1 MYRIYD
7 NEIDQTVFR
16 GTIESYKKRILD
28 FEYENKED
36 KELAL
41 ELIEKNKEI
50 EDLFHSL
57 EFYGINIF
65 GKDHKDLRIENLK
78 SEVERVIDAVEEDIE
93 SSNYSLEVE
102 WKSDC
107 VELELIAYE
116 KEKKSIYESVRIY
129 DNGLWTGAG
138 LLSWIRYHLDERF
151 NLDELDAEAE
161 ELEEE
166 RE

>member
-78 SEVERVIDAVEEDIE
+78 SEVERVIDAV
-93 SSNYSLEVE
+93 
-102 WKSDC
+102 
-107 VELELIAYE
+107 
-116 KEKKSIYESVRIY
+116 
-129 DNGLWTGAG
+129 
-138 LLSWIRYHLDERF
+138 
-151 NLDELDAEAE
+151 
-161 ELEEE
+161 
-166 RE
+166 

>member
-1 MYRIYD
+1 MENI
-7 NEIDQTVFR
+7 NLEVKKI
-16 GTIESYKKRILD
+16 IE
-28 FEYENKED
+28 
-36 KELAL
+36 
-41 ELIEKNKEI
+41 
-50 EDLFHSL
+50 
-57 EFYGINIF
+57 
-65 GKDHKDLRIENLK
+65 
-78 SEVERVIDAVEEDIE
+78 AVEKDIE

-107 VELELIAYE
+107 VELELIAY
-116 KEKKSIYESVRIY
+116 KKKKKSIYESVRIY

-166 RE
+166 R

>member
-1 MYRIYD
+1 MENI
-7 NEIDQTVFR
+7 NLEVKKI
-16 GTIESYKKRILD
+16 IE
-28 FEYENKED
+28 
-36 KELAL
+36 
-41 ELIEKNKEI
+41 
-50 EDLFHSL
+50 
-57 EFYGINIF
+57 
-65 GKDHKDLRIENLK
+65 
-78 SEVERVIDAVEEDIE
+78 AVEKDIE

-129 DNGLWTGAG
+129 ANGLWTGAG

-166 RE
+166 R